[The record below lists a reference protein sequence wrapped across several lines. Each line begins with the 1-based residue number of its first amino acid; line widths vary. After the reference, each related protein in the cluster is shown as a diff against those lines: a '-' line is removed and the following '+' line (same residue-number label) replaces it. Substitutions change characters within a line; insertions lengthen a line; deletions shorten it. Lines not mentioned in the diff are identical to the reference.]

1 MTSYYLIFRRD
12 PKLSIKEVM
21 LTYKTMLKRII
32 ELIHKV
38 SIFRKS
44 AKVAI
49 NKIQQKM
56 KTNYQMQQIKEF
68 VVEDQVLYNDN
79 PKYYTKL

>member
-1 MTSYYLIFRRD
+1 
-12 PKLSIKEVM
+12 
-21 LTYKTMLKRII
+21 
-32 ELIHKV
+32 
-38 SIFRKS
+38 
-44 AKVAI
+44 
-49 NKIQQKM
+49 M